1 MQEKA
6 LEIASHITHP
16 VTVAAFALVFAAFSF
31 ALSIKAKKPRIAW
44 LLAIAI
50 MILGLAPLLA
60 SVFLQSQ
67 GIYRVHIVVVGPD
80 EQPLNDAEITT
91 SIGGE
96 IKKTSGGWELDIPP
110 QVRPADRK
118 VTIYASVKDGFVAG
132 SSTLFLADDF
142 YPPAR
147 VPLKALP
154 EAMIR
159 GIVTDPSGRS
169 VAGARVSIPGYGD
182 TVISDEAGNFALY
195 AHAPYGKMVT
205 VHAEKGNL
213 LADLPEPA
221 GHTQINVKLHAP

>member
-60 SVFLQSQ
+60 STFLESQ

-96 IKKTSGGWELDIPP
+96 IKKASGGWELDIPP

-118 VTIYASVKDGFVAG
+118 VTIYAVKDGFVPG
-132 SSTLFLADDF
+132 SSTLFLVDDF

-154 EAMIR
+154 EVMIR

-169 VAGARVSIPGYGD
+169 VAGARVSIPGYD
-182 TVISDEAGNFALY
+182 TVISDEAGNFALH

-205 VHAEKGNL
+205 VHAEKGKL
-213 LADLPEPA
+213 LANLPEPA
-221 GHTQINVKLHAP
+221 GYTQINVKLHAP